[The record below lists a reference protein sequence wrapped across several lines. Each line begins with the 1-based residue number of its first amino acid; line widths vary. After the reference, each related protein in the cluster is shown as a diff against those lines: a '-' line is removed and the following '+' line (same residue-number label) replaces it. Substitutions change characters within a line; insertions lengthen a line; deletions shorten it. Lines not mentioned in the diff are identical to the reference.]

1 MRRII
6 FIGTALVVLIAAS
19 VAVAA
24 TLNTYTAKL
33 AFSPTKAGSKSK
45 PVAVGFTRTLTARNA
60 TAGLRAGALTDIKTT
75 IYGLVSNAKKFPTC
89 DGNRMSAMKTD
100 SFCPKKA
107 LIATGP
113 VNAILGD
120 QTLTGSGAACNP
132 FLHVWNGGNG
142 KLWFFF
148 TTGGKYQCGTLHT
161 GDTNAFPGFVKQQG
175 KNLVTDEPQPPFV
188 STKVAGVPNLYG
200 SLIKQVLTFKKGFS
214 SSVACKSGK
223 RPYSVSFT
231 AVGPSGKQTKVV
243 NGTQK
248 CS

>member
-6 FIGTALVVLIAAS
+6 FIGTAVVVLIAAS

-24 TLNTYTAKL
+24 TLNTYTAKV
-33 AFSPTKAGSKSK
+33 ATTSKAGSKSH
-45 PVAVGFTRTLTARNA
+45 PVATSVVETLTAKNA
-60 TAGLRAGALTDIKTT
+60 DSSLRAGALTDIKTT

-89 DGNRMSAMKTD
+89 DGNKISAMKSD

-120 QTLTGSGAACNP
+120 NTLTGAGTPCNP
-132 FLHVWNGGNG
+132 FLHVWNGGGG

-148 TTGGKYQCGTLHT
+148 TTGGKYQCAGLHT
-161 GDTNAFPGFVKQQG
+161 GDTNAYPGTVKQQG
-175 KNLVTDEPQPPFV
+175 KNQITDVPLPPFV
-188 STKVAGVPNLYG
+188 STKVAGVPNFYG
-200 SLIKQVLTFKKGFS
+200 SLIKEVLTFKKGFN
-214 SSVACKSGK
+214 SSVACKGGK
-223 RPYSVSFT
+223 RPYSVAFT
-231 AVGPSGKQTKVV
+231 AVGPSGKQTKTVT
-243 NGTQK
+243 GSSK